1 MNPLLLNRFAIQG
14 AISKPS
20 LNYEQIGEIPTLLSV
35 WTNPYSLMVFQGG
48 KLHLFWSNGSGAGQ
62 NATARYLMDGTQEY
76 MVQNLSESDRAYQWS
91 TDGTLIYGNIYGY
104 QWTIGISP
112 ETYLPLTNSY
122 SGCQR
127 ECYCNPF
134 DKKISVMN
142 HDTTLRVLDLSNNV
156 WKTYTV
162 GGSFA
167 NYMIHRCEGGL
178 TWWINSN
185 IYCYDENLNTT
196 FSCVPTVWTGKDTGC
211 PYYNGIYCI
220 EASDKGLC
228 HYWLENGVIHF
239 EQQLHIKLGLEN
251 LGTGF
256 GIGKKWGV
264 QVDPEDK
271 NSLIFISIVDG
282 KIYRV
287 KNLPKNSAY

>member
-1 MNPLLLNRFAIQG
+1 MIA
-14 AISKPS
+14 ASKPS
-20 LNYEQIGEIPTLLSV
+20 LDYEQIGFIPTLPSV
-35 WTNPYSLMVFQGG
+35 WSNPYNLMVFQGG
-48 KLHLFWSNGSGAGQ
+48 KLHLFWSNESGAGQ

-76 MVQNLSESDRAYQWS
+76 MVQNLDEGYRSFQWS
-91 TDGTLIYGNIYGY
+91 TDGTLIYGNIYGSR
-104 QWTIGISP
+104 WTEGLSP

-142 HDTTLRVLDLSNNV
+142 HDTTLRVLDKSSNV

-162 GGSFA
+162 GGTFA
-167 NYMIHRCEGGL
+167 HYMIHRCEGGL
-178 TWWINSN
+178 TWWINTN

-196 FSCVPTVWTGKDTGC
+196 YNCVPTVWTGKVTGC

-228 HYWLENGVIHF
+228 HYWLENGAIHF

-251 LGTGF
+251 LGSGF
-256 GIGKKWGV
+256 GTGKSWGV
-264 QVDPEDK
+264 QVDPEDR
-271 NSLIFISIVDG
+271 NSLILISIVSG

-287 KNLPKNSAY
+287 KNLPKTSA